1 LSGAGHCELDQQCL
15 QIHAARRTSRF
26 TGTCLARVKARI
38 IEQPFLPDDELFQV
52 VEKARDL
59 TFKFHELAGDGL
71 PSSEG

>member
-1 LSGAGHCELDQQCL
+1 LINNACK
-15 QIHAARRTSRF
+15 F
-26 TGTCLARVKARI
+26 TPHGGQVASLAHCLARVKARI
-38 IEQPFLPDDELFQV
+38 IEQPFLPDDELFQM